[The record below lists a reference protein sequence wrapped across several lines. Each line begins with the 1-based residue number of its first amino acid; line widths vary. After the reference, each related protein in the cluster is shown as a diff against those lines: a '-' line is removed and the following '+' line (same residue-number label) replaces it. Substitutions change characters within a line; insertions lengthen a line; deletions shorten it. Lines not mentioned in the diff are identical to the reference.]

1 MAKQAKKADKV
12 QRQNPLINRPI
23 AHAYALIPDP
33 DKPGRFFALHLTDVI
48 AGGVEHLEPSSRS
61 TIAAYGLQRIE
72 RAMEARHRR
81 RAWGEPKEDEPVEAA
96 PPPAQEA
103 AP

>member
-1 MAKQAKKADKV
+1 MAKTPKTTSKV

-81 RAWGEPKEDEPVEAA
+81 RAWGEPKDEPPNEAA
-96 PPPAQEA
+96 PPAQEA